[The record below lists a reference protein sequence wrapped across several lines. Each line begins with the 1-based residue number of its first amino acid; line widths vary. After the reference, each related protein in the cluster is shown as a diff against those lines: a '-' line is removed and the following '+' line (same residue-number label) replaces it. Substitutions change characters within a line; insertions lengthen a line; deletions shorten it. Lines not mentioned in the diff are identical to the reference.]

1 MRLLAVG
8 AVVAVLAAS
17 RVYVFRPAHAL
28 STRQQTAVE
37 RIVSARARALGVHL
51 GVDASARSVRLAV
64 RGSASKST
72 LAALTAPGRL
82 ELLDLEANLVRT
94 APSQSRP
101 RVANGQI
108 AVRCGPPAPVCPR
121 RLATP
126 TRVLWYVMRDRPAV
140 RTADVR
146 TARADLDPATGE
158 PLVLVFLRAHGIAAF
173 RALTRTLAARGARR
187 ASPQHAAIVVDGVL
201 RSFPQIDYLRYPRGI
216 DASSGLEIAGLALL
230 REARQIAGTLAG
242 GELPVALRR
251 SQ

>member
-1 MRLLAVG
+1 MRMRDDIMVHDGDPLAHVGPELPAQGPLRLELACQRVGHTTIVREPGAPERHVFVRIRHCPDMRLLAVG

-17 RVYVFRPAHAL
+17 RVYVFRPATAL

-121 RLATP
+121 RLASP
-126 TRVLWYVMRDRPAV
+126 THALWYVMRDRPVV
-140 RTADVR
+140 RTAD
-146 TARADLDPATGE
+146 
-158 PLVLVFLRAHGIAAF
+158 
-173 RALTRTLAARGARR
+173 
-187 ASPQHAAIVVDGVL
+187 
-201 RSFPQIDYLRYPRGI
+201 
-216 DASSGLEIAGLALL
+216 
-230 REARQIAGTLAG
+230 
-242 GELPVALRR
+242 
-251 SQ
+251 